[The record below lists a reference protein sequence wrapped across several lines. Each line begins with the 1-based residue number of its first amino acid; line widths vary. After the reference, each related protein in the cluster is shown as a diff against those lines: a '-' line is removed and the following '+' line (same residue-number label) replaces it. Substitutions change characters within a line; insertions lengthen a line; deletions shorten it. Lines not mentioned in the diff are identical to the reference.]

1 MSSMTLTD
9 SEYDERKALLE
20 EIKNLP
26 KLEHEK
32 VFKILKETAADFSE
46 NSNGIFFDISKLSSE
61 SFEALKKY
69 IEYSH
74 AIRSD
79 QANREKEMEEL
90 R

>member
-1 MSSMTLTD
+1 MTLTD

-32 VFKILKETAADFSE
+32 IFKLLKETAADFSE

-61 SFEALKKY
+61 TFDSLKKY

-74 AIRSD
+74 TIRNE

>member
-1 MSSMTLTD
+1 MTLTEA
-9 SEYDERKALLE
+9 EYDERKALLE

-32 VFKILKETAADFSE
+32 IFKILKETAADFSE
-46 NSNGIFFDISKLSSE
+46 NSNGIFFDISKLSPE

-74 AIRSD
+74 TIRNE